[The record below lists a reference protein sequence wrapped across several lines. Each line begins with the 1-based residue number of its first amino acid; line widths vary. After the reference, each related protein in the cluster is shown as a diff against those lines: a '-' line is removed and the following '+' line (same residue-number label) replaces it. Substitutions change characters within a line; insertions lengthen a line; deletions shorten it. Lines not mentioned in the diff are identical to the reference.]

1 MEKDSKLPANVTG
14 SGTWTEGEVVTP
26 APRLARFFPGPSP
39 NRNPQHTSARTLS
52 IGVNICAGAV
62 LMLSGWNVALFGS
75 VSTNA
80 NYLSVVGL
88 SKNTPHNQ
96 LLIGLINSI
105 YFLGVIAGALLCGP
119 LSDKVGRRK
128 SLVTGGLLGFIAI
141 PMLTATKNFVWTIC
155 CRFLNG
161 IATGGMD
168 AAALTWTAEIA
179 SQHHRG
185 RMVGILMCLAATG
198 ASTVYFMMYGLS
210 AHSTGGLVWRLPVA
224 FQLVFITVMIPAV
237 FVLPESPRWMVKVGM
252 IADAR
257 IVLRSLHASGDSSD
271 AAVENDLQAI
281 IDAHAEAAR
290 DLSSTSYWRMLLVP
304 DEYATVRRTWSALFV
319 QFSTQALIGASF
331 VGGYG
336 ISIFVTGGWST
347 HLASLL
353 VGVSIV
359 TQAVSGLC
367 GVMWSEKMGRRY
379 AMVGGALMGCALLA
393 LIGMC
398 GYFVNKHS
406 IGNPGLAKQYGGV
419 TVALLL
425 LWCAQFG
432 ATWLWCPFTYP
443 SEIFPLRYRA
453 RGSSFGIVGFGMG
466 SFLANMVSTYL
477 FEALGYKTMF
487 LLSGCSLF
495 VGVVC
500 FFAMPETAG
509 KSLEEIENTFLTAG
523 VKAQHS

>member
-1 MEKDSKLPANVTG
+1 
-14 SGTWTEGEVVTP
+14 
-26 APRLARFFPGPSP
+26 
-39 NRNPQHTSARTLS
+39 
-52 IGVNICAGAV
+52 
-62 LMLSGWNVALFGS
+62 
-75 VSTNA
+75 
-80 NYLSVVGL
+80 
-88 SKNTPHNQ
+88 
-96 LLIGLINSI
+96 
-105 YFLGVIAGALLCGP
+105 
-119 LSDKVGRRK
+119 
-128 SLVTGGLLGFIAI
+128 
-141 PMLTATKNFVWTIC
+141 MLTATKNFVWTIC

-432 ATWLWCPFTYP
+432 ATWRKYIFLLCDSTKDRPCTDVLTSVVPFHL
-443 SEIFPLRYRA
+443 PLRDFPATIPGQRELVWYCRFRHGIFSCEHGQHVSLRGA
-453 RGSSFGIVGFGMG
+453 RVQDD
-466 SFLANMVSTYL
+466 V
-477 FEALGYKTMF
+477 
-487 LLSGCSLF
+487 
-495 VGVVC
+495 
-500 FFAMPETAG
+500 
-509 KSLEEIENTFLTAG
+509 LTLRL
-523 VKAQHS
+523 